1 MLSNQTE
8 FLGFIVFSSELKW
21 AQNGMLKII
30 TRVVLTSDRP
40 SPLGWRRKM
49 EMTFKLISWV
59 VWRPAGRGLGETG
72 AQCRAFS
79 PPFCGRHVTAAN
91 DIGTSAEH
99 TYGVH
104 WGIAVLKVVRPCVP
118 VIGMVET
125 NPSPEAARIPPEA
138 FREHLRKLDRRQW
151 WLWSSTVLILMLLTI
166 AVASFAFPAML
177 SIEQVTYSFYLN
189 QAVRALVGIVLV
201 FSVYVVY
208 QQTMIMRMRNQLAD
222 QIQSLARV
230 QSLTDEVY
238 KLAAL
243 DQLTGLYNRRSGEQ
257 RLAEEISRA
266 VRHERPLTILL
277 IDLDGLKQI
286 NDRLGHAA
294 GDLVLK
300 SFSDR
305 LRKAIR
311 GSDLAVRLGGDE
323 FMVLLPECRADEV
336 RHVLNRL
343 EGLDVQYEGTK
354 IPCKFSRG
362 WTDYKPGETA
372 EELMRRGDEALYENK
387 RAGKKSTDPSQS
399 KPVPQPTL

>member
-1 MLSNQTE
+1 
-8 FLGFIVFSSELKW
+8 
-21 AQNGMLKII
+21 
-30 TRVVLTSDRP
+30 
-40 SPLGWRRKM
+40 
-49 EMTFKLISWV
+49 
-59 VWRPAGRGLGETG
+59 
-72 AQCRAFS
+72 
-79 PPFCGRHVTAAN
+79 
-91 DIGTSAEH
+91 
-99 TYGVH
+99 
-104 WGIAVLKVVRPCVP
+104 
-118 VIGMVET
+118 MVEI
-125 NPSPEAARIPPEA
+125 NRSPKAERLEPDA

-151 WLWSSTVLILMLLTI
+151 WLWSSTVLVLILLTI
-166 AVASFAFPAML
+166 AVASFAFPAIL
-177 SIEQVTYSFYLN
+177 SPVEQVAYSFYLN

-208 QQTMIMRMRNQLAD
+208 QQTMIIRMRNQLAD
-222 QIQSLARV
+222 QIQSLAKV

-277 IDLDGLKQI
+277 ADLDGLKQI

-300 SFSDR
+300 GFSER

-311 GSDLAVRLGGDE
+311 GSDLPVRLGGDE
-323 FMVLLPECRADEV
+323 FMVLLPECRAEEV

-343 EGLDVQYEGTK
+343 DGLEVVYDGTR
-354 IPCKFSRG
+354 IPCRFSRG

-372 EELMRRGDEALYENK
+372 EEFLRRGDEALYENK
-387 RAGKKSTDPSQS
+387 RAGKKSTEEAQPRS
-399 KPVPQPTL
+399 VPQPTR